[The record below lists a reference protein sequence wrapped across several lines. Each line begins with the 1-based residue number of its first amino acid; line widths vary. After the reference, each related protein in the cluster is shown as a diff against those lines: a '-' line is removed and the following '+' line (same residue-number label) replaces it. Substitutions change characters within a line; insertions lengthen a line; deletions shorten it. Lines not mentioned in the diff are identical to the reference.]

1 MCLIAFAIDA
11 HADCP
16 LLVAANRDEY
26 LARPAAG
33 LQRWRLDDGTEVI
46 GGRDLRE
53 GGTWMGITPG
63 GRVAWLTNVRRAGL
77 EQGARSRGEL
87 VARWLG
93 AASDAEGFA
102 ADIDAGDYGGF
113 NLVVGDLRQRRW
125 HWLSNCDPTRPHEA
139 TPARLHLAPVP
150 PGLHT
155 LSNASLNTPWP
166 KARRLAQ
173 ALEQALEDHA
183 RAEALLADALTDTRT
198 AGDEELPRSGVP
210 IEFERALSSPFV
222 HMPQRGYGTRCS
234 SVLRWGADGR
244 VQFDEWTHIALTPS
258 PSHSPSHSPPLAPSF
273 STAVHRRERLTVLQ
287 AA

>member
-26 LARPAAG
+26 LARPAAA

-53 GGTWMGITPG
+53 GGTWMGLTPG
-63 GRVAWLTNVRRAGL
+63 GRVAWLTNVRQPGVERGL
-77 EQGARSRGEL
+77 RSRGEL
-87 VARWLG
+87 VSRWLAG
-93 AASDAEGFA
+93 SSDADGFA
-102 ADIDAGDYGGF
+102 ADIGAADYGGF
-113 NLVVGDLRQRRW
+113 NLVIGDLRRRRW
-125 HWLSNCDPTRPHEA
+125 HWLSNRDPARPHEGA
-139 TPARLHLAPVP
+139 PVQLHLAPVP

-166 KARRLAQ
+166 KARRLAD
-173 ALEQALEDHA
+173 ALLRALHDPA
-183 RAEALLADALTDTRT
+183 SAEALLADALTDTRPV
-198 AGDEELPRSGVP
+198 DDDELPRSGVP
-210 IEFERALSSPFV
+210 IEVERALSSPFV

-244 VQFDEWTHIALTPS
+244 VRFDEWTHSAP
-258 PSHSPSHSPPLAPSF
+258 AQRPSF
-273 STAVHRRERLTVLQ
+273 ATARHRREQLTLLT
-287 AA
+287 AP

>member
-26 LARPAAG
+26 LARPAAA
-33 LQRWRLDDGTEVI
+33 LQRWQLDDGTEVI

-53 GGTWMGITPG
+53 GGTWMGLTPS
-63 GRVAWLTNVRRAGL
+63 GRVAWLTNVRQPGVERG
-77 EQGARSRGEL
+77 ERSRGEL

-102 ADIDAGDYGGF
+102 AGIGAAAYGGF
-113 NLVVGDLRQRRW
+113 NLVIGDLRQRRW
-125 HWLSNCDPTRPHEA
+125 HWLSNRDPSRPHDG
-139 TPARLHLAPVP
+139 TPAQLHLAPLP

-166 KARRLAQ
+166 KTRRLAD
-173 ALEQALEDHA
+173 ALARALDDHA
-183 RAEALLADALTDTRT
+183 RAQTLLTDALTDTRT
-198 AGDEELPRSGVP
+198 ADDAELPRSGVP

-234 SVLRWGADGR
+234 SVLRWSADGR
-244 VQFDEWTHIALTPS
+244 VQFDEWTHTVRVLPPS
-258 PSHSPSHSPPLAPSF
+258 LA
-273 STAVHRRERLTVLQ
+273 AAAHRREQLTLLT
-287 AA
+287 AS

>member
-26 LARPAAG
+26 LARPAAA
-33 LQRWRLDDGTEVI
+33 LQRWHLDDGTEVI

-53 GGTWMGITPG
+53 GGTWMGLTPA
-63 GRVAWLTNVRRAGL
+63 GRVAWLTNVRQAGV
-77 EQGARSRGEL
+77 ERGERSRGEL
-87 VARWLG
+87 VARWLD

-102 ADIDAGDYGGF
+102 ASIGAADYGGF
-113 NLVVGDLRQRRW
+113 NLVIGDLRQRRW
-125 HWLSNCDPTRPHEA
+125 HWLSNRDPARPHDSA
-139 TPARLHLAPVP
+139 PARLHLAPLP

-166 KARRLAQ
+166 KARRLAD
-173 ALEQALEDHA
+173 ALARALDDHA
-183 RAEALLADALTDTRT
+183 RAQALLADALTDTRT
-198 AGDEELPRSGVP
+198 VADAELPRSGVP

-244 VQFDEWTHIALTPS
+244 VQFDEWTHTERVLPPS
-258 PSHSPSHSPPLAPSF
+258 LA
-273 STAVHRRERLTVLQ
+273 AAAHRREQLTLLT
-287 AA
+287 AS

>member
-26 LARPAAG
+26 LERPAAA

-53 GGTWMGITPG
+53 GGTWMGLTPT
-63 GRVAWLTNVRRAGL
+63 GRVAWLTNVRRASL
-77 EQGARSRGEL
+77 ERGERSRGEL

-93 AASDAEGFA
+93 SASDAEGFA
-102 ADIDAGDYGGF
+102 GEIGAADYGGF
-113 NLVVGDLRQRRW
+113 NLVVGDLRRRRW
-125 HWLSNCDPTRPHEA
+125 HWLSNCDPQRPHEA
-139 TPARLHLAPVP
+139 TPARLHLASVP

-166 KARRLAQ
+166 KARRLAE
-173 ALEQALEDHA
+173 ALA
-183 RAEALLADALTDTRT
+183 RALDDHTRADALLAQALTDTRT
-198 AGDEELPRSGVP
+198 VDDDALPRSGVP

-222 HMPQRGYGTRCS
+222 QMPQRGYGTRCS

-244 VQFDEWTHIALTPS
+244 VRFDEWTHTPPAQS
-258 PSHSPSHSPPLAPSF
+258 PSLGA
-273 STAVHRRERLTVLQ
+273 AGHRYEELTVLTE
-287 AA
+287 A